1 MNMAET
7 GAKAEGAAR
16 ESKETE
22 PREEQNE
29 INEIRAEEESAAAM
43 DADVPHP
50 PDEAEEGESVQD

>member
-1 MNMAET
+1 MAET

-16 ESKETE
+16 ESAGDE

-43 DADVPHP
+43 DTDVPQP
-50 PDEAEEGESVQD
+50 PDESQGDDGSQT

>member
-1 MNMAET
+1 MAQT
-7 GAKAEGAAR
+7 GTQAEGARR

-43 DADVPHP
+43 DADVPQP
-50 PDEAEEGESVQD
+50 PDESGESEAAQG